1 MLLSDSRMR
10 EQRSFQTRV
19 QKRAL
24 PLVLALLAV
33 AGCGKK
39 TTQPPPGPL
48 AVNVVTATAKE
59 VTAWNEFTGR
69 MEAVDSVEIRPRVSG
84 YITEVRFKAG
94 DLVKEGDPLFVIDPR
109 PYQAEL
115 DRATANVDQALAQ
128 QKLAEIDFQRVETLK
143 QKQVVAAEEY
153 DKKAAALTQAEAT
166 ARASQAAKET
176 AALNVGF
183 TDIKSPIAGRAG
195 DVRVTI
201 GNLVSTDTLLT
212 TVVSTDPF
220 YVYVDAD
227 ENSVLKFMK
236 EHSGAERKSVR
247 EAKTP
252 AFVELSNEK
261 DFPHKGYI
269 DFVDNRVDP
278 STGTLR
284 LRGVFKSW
292 DPLLAPG
299 FFVRMRI
306 PLGKPESA
314 VLIPDEVI
322 SSQQN
327 LKFVYVVKPD
337 NTIERRTIETGP
349 VEGDKRVVRSG
360 LKAGEKVVST
370 RLQLLRPGMTVKPV
384 PEENPTPPANPTAS
398 PK

>member
-1 MLLSDSRMR
+1 MTFSHPRASK
-10 EQRSFQTRV
+10 QNSFLARV
-19 QKRAL
+19 RKRGVFVTLAFWAL
-24 PLVLALLAV
+24 
-33 AGCGKK
+33 AGCGK
-39 TTQPPPGPL
+39 TPTHSPPASL

-59 VTAWNEFTGR
+59 VTGWNEFTGR

-94 DLVKEGDPLFVIDPR
+94 DLVKEGDPLFLIDPR

-128 QKLAEIDFQRVETLK
+128 QKLAEIDFHRVESLK

-153 DKKAAALTQAEAT
+153 DRKAAALTQAEAT

-183 TDIKSPIAGRAG
+183 TAIKSPIAGRAG

-236 EHSGAERKSVR
+236 EHASGERKPVR

-252 AFVELSNEK
+252 AFVQLANEK
-261 DFPHKGYI
+261 DFPHEGYI

-284 LRGVFKSW
+284 VRGVFKSW

-306 PLGKPESA
+306 PLGKPAPA

-349 VEGDKRVVRSG
+349 IEGDKRVVRSG

-384 PEENPTPPANPTAS
+384 PEENPAPSTNPTAS